1 MVRIMY
7 FLKGGGIM
15 YLYIGKRIARFDNY
29 ILFIIEKYV
38 HNKYLDIIMP
48 VVTFTGNL
56 GIVWAMIA
64 IALIIDKPYR
74 VIGDSIIL
82 TLIIGTIV
90 GEGIVKHIVRRIRP
104 CNKQGCISQLS
115 LLKPIS
121 YSFPSGH
128 TLSSFAAAEML
139 SIYFTEYRFVFMS
152 MAFLIAL
159 SRLYLYVHYPTDV
172 IAGFIIGI
180 LCSKIIFIIL
190 QQGYIQK
197 FVVFKI
203 CG

>member
-1 MVRIMY
+1 MNTVVLHITER
-7 FLKGGGIM
+7 GGNV
-15 YLYIGKRIARFDNY
+15 YLNIGKRIDKFDNY
-29 ILFIIEKYV
+29 ILLIIKKYV

-48 VVTFTGNL
+48 IVTFTGNL
-56 GIVWAMIA
+56 GVVWVVIA
-64 IALIIDKPYR
+64 VALIIDKPYR
-74 VIGDSIIL
+74 VIGKSIIL

-90 GEGIVKHIVRRIRP
+90 GEGIVKHIVRRVRP
-104 CNKQGCISQLS
+104 CNKQAGISPINLN
-115 LLKPIS
+115 PIS

-139 SIYFTEYRFVFMS
+139 SMYFTQYRLIFML

-172 IAGFIIGI
+172 IAGFIIGV
-180 LCSKIIFIIL
+180 LCSKIIFFIL

-197 FVVFKI
+197 FVK
-203 CG
+203 